1 MNHPTEYITTHN
13 LIFGTGHRAIF
24 RELQV
29 DKIQRYYFEGVEPRA
44 ALPKTKRITIG
55 NDVWLG
61 QNVIK

>member
-29 DKIQRYYFEGVEPRA
+29 DKIQRYYFEGVRSEERRVGKECR
-44 ALPKTKRITIG
+44 L
-55 NDVWLG
+55 
-61 QNVIK
+61 